1 MPASGPG
8 VSEVID
14 LGSRRYDVGSM
25 AALPRGS
32 RAPDFSLRDADGSE
46 FQLYS
51 ALASGPVLL
60 TFFKASCSTCDYA
73 LPYLDRFNANLNGS
87 GTAVAVSQDTPADAE
102 RFNLEHGYA
111 TRQVFDTEET
121 GFAVSDAYGLT
132 NVPTVFLVGTD
143 GVIKHTMVSW
153 SKADVEE
160 LAGKLGLDSP
170 FLAGE
175 DVLVYRPGCGS
186 RN

>member
-1 MPASGPG
+1 MSSMPA
-8 VSEVID
+8 
-14 LGSRRYDVGSM
+14 
-25 AALPRGS
+25 LPTGS

-60 TFFKASCSTCDYA
+60 TFFKASCPTCQYA
-73 LPYLDRFNANLNGS
+73 LPYLDRFNAKLNGS

-102 RFNLEHGYA
+102 RFNLEHGYI
-111 TRQVFDTEET
+111 TKQVFDTEEA
-121 GFAVSDAYGLT
+121 GFAVSNAYGLT

-143 GVIKHTMVSW
+143 GVIEHTMVSW

-160 LAGKLGLDSP
+160 LAGKLGLNSP

-175 DVLVYRPGCGS
+175 DVLVYKPG
-186 RN
+186 

>member
-1 MPASGPG
+1 MPARGPV

-14 LGSRRYDVGSM
+14 PGSRRYDVGSM

-73 LPYLDRFNANLNGS
+73 LPYLDRFHAELNGS

-143 GVIKHTMVSW
+143 GLIEHTMVSW
-153 SKADVEE
+153 SRADVEE

-170 FLAGE
+170 FLADE
-175 DVLVYRPGCGS
+175 DVLIYRPGCGS